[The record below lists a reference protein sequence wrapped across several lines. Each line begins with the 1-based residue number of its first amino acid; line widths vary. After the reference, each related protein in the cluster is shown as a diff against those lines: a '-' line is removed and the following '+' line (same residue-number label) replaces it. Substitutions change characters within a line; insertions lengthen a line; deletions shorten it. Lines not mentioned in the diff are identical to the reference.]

1 MIADAD
7 EADGV
12 AVVTLSAQRTSRR
25 ILSRPTFAV
34 SWAWNR
40 WFMSVSDF
48 DAEMKTVVSPV
59 MTRPMITIT
68 VSISTSV

>member
-1 MIADAD
+1 
-7 EADGV
+7 
-12 AVVTLSAQRTSRR
+12 
-25 ILSRPTFAV
+25 
-34 SWAWNR
+34 
-40 WFMSVSDF
+40 MSVSDF